1 MDRSDGDHSHLEGVL
16 VLIDEL
22 TLTHYLP
29 IGILGTRMATSELL
43 KVSWHQKAKL
53 MLTLHTRHENTF

>member
-1 MDRSDGDHSHLEGVL
+1 MDRSAGDRSHLEGVL

-22 TLTHYLP
+22 TLPHYLP

-43 KVSWHQKAKL
+43 NLTHQKTKL
-53 MLTLHTRHENTF
+53 

>member
-1 MDRSDGDHSHLEGVL
+1 MDRSDGDHSHLESVL

-22 TLTHYLP
+22 TLPYYLP

-43 KVSWHQKAKL
+43 NLTHQKTKL
-53 MLTLHTRHENTF
+53 